1 VDDAQTV
8 AERAE
13 ALGGRVLM
21 AATPVSNAGE
31 LAFVADPAG
40 NAIGVMHY
48 R

>member
-1 VDDAQTV
+1 MDDAQTV
-8 AERAE
+8 AERPQS
-13 ALGGRVLM
+13 LGGRVLM

>member
-1 VDDAQTV
+1 MAAQ
-8 AERAE
+8 RAA

-21 AATPVSNAGE
+21 APTPVSDAGE